1 MKKLIL
7 LVAITYNS
15 YADDFIN
22 ELHAG
27 FDKFNENPIIKINYY
42 KEAPESQYEAEARLQ
57 REAEDSKAIALNK
70 AEVKDGRYWINN
82 KWVSTK
88 YKQAKNENELKDS
101 DLDGYD
107 DYTEF
112 FNGTDPN
119 NNKSFPII
127 RNGNNKKIFK

>member
-7 LVAITYNS
+7 LAAITCNS
-15 YADDFIN
+15 YANDFIN
-22 ELHAG
+22 EIHAG
-27 FDKFNENPIIKINYY
+27 FDKFNENPIIKIDYT
-42 KEAPESQYEAEARLQ
+42 KQAPESQYEAEARVQ
-57 REAEDSKAIALNK
+57 SEAEDRKAVALNK
-70 AEVKDGRYWINN
+70 AEIKDGRYWVNN
-82 KWVSTK
+82 QWVSNK
-88 YKQAKNENELKDS
+88 YKPAKNENELKDS

-112 FNGTDPN
+112 INGTDPN